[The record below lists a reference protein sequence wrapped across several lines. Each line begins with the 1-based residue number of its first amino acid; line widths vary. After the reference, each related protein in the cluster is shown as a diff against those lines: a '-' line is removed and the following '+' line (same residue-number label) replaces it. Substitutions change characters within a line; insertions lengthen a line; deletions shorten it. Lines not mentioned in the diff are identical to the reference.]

1 MEGWRG
7 GEVEGWRG
15 GGVEV
20 CEVGGCTYLCSHPG
34 AGPSFTSPW
43 LSSPLL
49 LAARVSASSA
59 IRIRVFTRFL
69 AEEDRRRR
77 KEEEEERRREGEE
90 ESRRGGGVRGR
101 RRRDRGAGL
110 PAWSVYRKLVGI
122 LTFSKFQ
129 YF

>member
-20 CEVGGCTYLCSHPG
+20 CEVGGCTYLFSHPG
-34 AGPSFTSPW
+34 ARPSFTYPW

-69 AEEDRRRR
+69 AEEEWRR
-77 KEEEEERRREGEE
+77 KEEE
-90 ESRRGGGVRGR
+90 RGGGERGR
-101 RRRDRGAGL
+101 RRIDGEEE
-110 PAWSVYRKLVGI
+110 
-122 LTFSKFQ
+122 
-129 YF
+129 